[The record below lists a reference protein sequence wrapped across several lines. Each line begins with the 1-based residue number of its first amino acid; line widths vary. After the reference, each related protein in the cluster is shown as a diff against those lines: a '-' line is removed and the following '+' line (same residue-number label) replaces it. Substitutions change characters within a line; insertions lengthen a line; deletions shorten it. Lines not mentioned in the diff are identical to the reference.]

1 MNGYFFRTREKPRA
15 GTKVREGL
23 FLHRGE
29 KHLHTLLTFSPVCW
43 IRANE
48 IAKAAFGAAGKP
60 PRITHIPIWLRN
72 LTLGLI
78 RFFTDQKIY
87 GPIEFFMTVMTQDM
101 VAPKVGQYH
110 LEAYYRSKAKETYPV
125 SSSSH

>member
-1 MNGYFFRTREKPRA
+1 MNGYFFKTQEKPRA
-15 GTKVREGL
+15 STKVWEGF

-29 KHLHTLLTFSPVCW
+29 KHLHTLLTFSPVYW

-60 PRITHIPIWLRN
+60 LKITHIPIWIRN

-87 GPIEFFMTVMTQDM
+87 GTIEFFMTVMTQDM
-101 VAPKVGQYH
+101 VALKVGQYH
-110 LEAYYRSKAKETYPV
+110 LAEYHRSKAKGTYPV
-125 SSSSH
+125 SSLH